1 MSVTTGSVP
10 VQVTRRGNVG
20 SGTVPYAR
28 RKVQRALGVGREP
41 VTYAHVV
48 LEWRRDPA
56 IERPALAEATVDI
69 GGTIVRAKSG
79 APTMV
84 EAIDGLEDRL
94 RRQLVQLEDRTRT
107 RHRWTALASEHEW
120 RHGDLPRPQA
130 AHFPRP
136 VESREVVR
144 RKSFTSA
151 PMTVDE
157 AAYEMDLLDHDF
169 FVYRDADTGTPAL
182 VHRLDGGGYGVQG
195 AARHPGVTPQ
205 ATVVR
210 EPAPPNL
217 TDQEARTRLDAADEP
232 FVFYLA
238 EATGEG
244 RVIYLRYDGQY
255 GIVAERADSAGADP
269 RP

>member
-1 MSVTTGSVP
+1 MSVTTRSVP

-28 RKVQRALGVGREP
+28 KKIQRALGLGREP
-41 VTYAHVV
+41 MTHAHVV

-56 IERPALAEATVDI
+56 IERPALAEATVDVD
-69 GGTIVRAKSG
+69 GTIVRATSV

-84 EAIDGLEDRL
+84 EAVDDLEGRL
-94 RRQLVQLEDRTRT
+94 RRQLVQLEGRTRT

-120 RHGDLPRPQA
+120 RHGDLPRRRA

-136 VESREVVR
+136 AESREVVR

-169 FVYRDADTGTPAL
+169 FVYTDVDTGKPAL
-182 VHRLDGGGYGVQG
+182 VHRLDSGGYGIQG
-195 AARHPGVTPQ
+195 AAPQPGSTPR
-205 ATVVR
+205 ATIVQ
-210 EPAPPNL
+210 EPAPPIL
-217 TDQEARTRLDAADEP
+217 TDDEARARLDADDEP
-232 FVFYLA
+232 FVFYLD

-255 GIVAERADSAGADP
+255 GIVTERAEP